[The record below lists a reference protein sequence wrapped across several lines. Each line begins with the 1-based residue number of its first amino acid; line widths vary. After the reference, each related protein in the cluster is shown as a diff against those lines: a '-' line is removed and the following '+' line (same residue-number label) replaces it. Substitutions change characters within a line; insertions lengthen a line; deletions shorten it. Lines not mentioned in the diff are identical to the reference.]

1 LEPYWGYN
9 RIQGGYGRILGGY
22 NRMQKK
28 TGFKF
33 VTQMSHTLEPH
44 QGYDREKNKIE
55 WKYVNRKL
63 EPHGDMAGNRRK
75 VKRSM

>member
-1 LEPYWGYN
+1 
-9 RIQGGYGRILGGY
+9 
-22 NRMQKK
+22 MQKK